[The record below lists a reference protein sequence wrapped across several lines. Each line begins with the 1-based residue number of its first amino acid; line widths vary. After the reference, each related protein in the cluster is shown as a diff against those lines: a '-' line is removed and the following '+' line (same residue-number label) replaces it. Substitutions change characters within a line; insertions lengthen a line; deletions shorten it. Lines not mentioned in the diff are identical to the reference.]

1 MRMKASLYE
10 QHEGMSR
17 RGLFSR
23 LGMALMAGLPSPFG
37 PDDQRGAANRITPAK
52 VLEAIRLVRQGKVLD
67 FGRVYEKGM
76 PVFGN
81 RVFALFTPSTGGP
94 FGENKTTYN
103 DELVTSQIGQVGTQF
118 DGLAHVGIGDTYY
131 NNTKLSD
138 MVDPAAAG
146 GAEGFKKLGVHHV
159 GPIVTRGVLID
170 VAGYKGVAQ
179 LPPRYE
185 ITPADLEDALRKARL
200 EIRPADAV
208 YIHTGWG
215 SLWMKDNATF
225 ISGEPGIGIEAGRWL
240 ASRQIVLCGSDNW
253 AIEVVP
259 NPNPQLAFP
268 VHQEFIPRH
277 GIYNHENCATE
288 VLVQNEV
295 REFLLMFMPLKL
307 KGATGSPGAPIA
319 VV

>member
-1 MRMKASLYE
+1 MRIDE
-10 QHEGMSR
+10 
-17 RGLFSR
+17 
-23 LGMALMAGLPSPFG
+23 ALAQAAPADLRSPFG

-52 VLEAIRLVRQGKVLD
+52 VLEAVRLVRQGKVLD

-94 FGENKTTYN
+94 FGDNKTTYN
-103 DELVTSQIGQVGTQF
+103 DEVVTAQIGQVGTQF

-138 MVDPAAAG
+138 MVDAGAAG
-146 GAEGFKKLGVHHV
+146 GADGFKRLGVHNV
-159 GPIVTRGVLID
+159 GPIVTRGVLVD
-170 VAGYKGVAQ
+170 VAGYKGVAT
-179 LPPRYE
+179 LAPRYE
-185 ITPADLEDALRKARL
+185 ITAADLEGALLKSRL
-200 EIRPADAV
+200 DIRPGDAV

-215 SLWMKDNATF
+215 ALWMKDNATF
-225 ISGEPGIGIEAGRWL
+225 IGSEPGIGVEAGRWL
-240 ASRQIVLCGSDNW
+240 VSRQIVLCGSDNW

-259 NPNPQLAFP
+259 NPNPRLAFP
-268 VHQEFIPRH
+268 VHQEFIPRQ

-288 VLVQNEV
+288 VIVQSEV
-295 REFLLMFMPLKL
+295 REFLLMFAPLKL